1 MNREK
6 HIVIARNNIEA
17 NSFIPARTAVAGL
30 IAVAV
35 IVVGLLDVVSTNV
48 GLLAGAVEMNP
59 IMAVTQAALG
69 YWWFVPKLVLQL
81 VTVLIVVIHPVRPVF
96 ACVGGVAIVN
106 GIVVANN
113 FALAGMI

>member
-1 MNREK
+1 MTAK
-6 HIVIARNNIEA
+6 HETENT
-17 NSFIPARTAVAGL
+17 SFLPARTALAGL

-35 IVVGLLDVVSTNV
+35 IVVALLDVVSTNA

-59 IMAVTQAALG
+59 IMAMTQAALG
-69 YWWFVPKLVLQL
+69 TWWFVPKLVLQL
-81 VTVLIVVIHPVRPVF
+81 VTVVIVVIHPVRPVF